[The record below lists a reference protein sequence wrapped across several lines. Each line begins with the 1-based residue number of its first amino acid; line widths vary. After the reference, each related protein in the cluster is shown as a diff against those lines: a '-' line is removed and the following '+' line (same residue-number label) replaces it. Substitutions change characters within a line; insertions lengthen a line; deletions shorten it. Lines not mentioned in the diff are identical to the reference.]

1 MNYIKAFKDTD
12 YIVSITHNEAITI
25 NVGKA
30 AIIKQYSK
38 QYKFLKLGDIL
49 NHLKN

>member
-1 MNYIKAFKDTD
+1 MNYIKEFKDTD
-12 YIVSITHNEAITI
+12 YIVNIKHNETITI

-38 QYKFLKLGDIL
+38 
-49 NHLKN
+49 